1 MIDIKLF
8 TETKEEL
15 NGFYLGKMK
24 QFKFP
29 DEIQKEFFRLVDER
43 FHSTRKLEDECIHYE
58 RVIRFTFK
66 EFILFH
72 NRMISKMEKKNIKNR
87 GNVIW
92 NSMKGQYVNT
102 KK

>member
-15 NGFYLGKMK
+15 NGFYLGKLK
-24 QFKFP
+24 QFKIP
-29 DEIQKEFFRLVDER
+29 IKVQEEFFKLVDER

-66 EFILFH
+66 EFVIFH
-72 NRMISKMEKKNIKNR
+72 NRIQKKMEKKSLKNR
-87 GNVIW
+87 GTLIW
-92 NSMKGQYVNT
+92 NSEKGQYKNV